1 MLIKAVSADETSMVL
16 NFNVDTN
23 GMDFGNTQF
32 SLLAVELHLYLYRV
46 LIASLTFGSLSSS
59 MDGV

>member
-16 NFNVDTN
+16 NSNVDAN

-32 SLLAVELHLYLYRV
+32 SLLAVELHLYLHRV